1 MNIRK
6 ITIGYII
13 FILIIVVIADQGDYL
28 AILKD
33 WVDKIP
39 YGDKGGHLILMGLLS
54 LAVNLSFQC
63 NQWRLGQRTFLK
75 GSVIV
80 IILVTLEEISQ
91 LFISNRTFDW
101 GDLLSDYLGIWVFG
115 QLAWY
120 LNSINRSVVDRNI
133 N

>member
-1 MNIRK
+1 MNIKK

-13 FILIIVVIADQGDYL
+13 FILMIIVLADQGDYI

-33 WVDKIP
+33 WVDMIP

-54 LAVNLSFQC
+54 LTVNLSFKC
-63 NQWRLGQRTFLK
+63 TLWTVNQHTFLK

-80 IILVTLEEISQ
+80 AVLVTLEEISQ
-91 LFISNRTFDW
+91 LFFSYRTFDW
-101 GDLLSDYLGIWVFG
+101 EDLLFDYLGIWAFG

-120 LNSINRSVVDRNI
+120 LNQANHSVTDENM

>member
-6 ITIGYII
+6 ITISYII
-13 FILIIVVIADQGDYL
+13 FILIIIVIADQGDYVT
-28 AILKD
+28 ILTD
-33 WVDKIP
+33 WVDNIP

-54 LAVNLSFQC
+54 LTVNLSFQC
-63 NQWRLGQRTFLK
+63 SQWTVNRHTFLK

-80 IILVTLEEISQ
+80 AILVTLEEISQ
-91 LFISNRTFDW
+91 LFISSRTFDG

-120 LNSINRSVVDRNI
+120 LNSTNHSMVDRDMS
-133 N
+133 

>member
-1 MNIRK
+1 MNIKK
-6 ITIGYII
+6 ITMGYII
-13 FILIIVVIADQGDYL
+13 FILMIIVLADQGDYI

-33 WVDKIP
+33 WVDMIP

-54 LAVNLSFQC
+54 LTVNLSFKC
-63 NQWRLGQRTFLK
+63 TLWTVGQHTFLK

-80 IILVTLEEISQ
+80 AILVTLEEISQ
-91 LFISNRTFDW
+91 LFFSYRTFDW
-101 GDLLSDYLGIWVFG
+101 GDLLFDYLGILGFG

-120 LNSINRSVVDRNI
+120 LNQVNHSVTDENM

>member
-1 MNIRK
+1 MNIRT

-13 FILIIVVIADQGDYL
+13 FILIIIVIANQGDYITML
-28 AILKD
+28 TD

-54 LAVNLSFQC
+54 LTVNLSFQC
-63 NQWRLGQRTFLK
+63 AQWTVGQHTLLK

-80 IILVTLEEISQ
+80 AILVTLEEISQ
-91 LFISNRTFDW
+91 LLVSTRTFDW
-101 GDLLSDYLGIWVFG
+101 GDLLSDYLGIWAFG

-120 LNSINRSVVDRNI
+120 LNPTNRSVIDRDI

>member
-63 NQWRLGQRTFLK
+63 TQWRLGQRTFLK

>member
-13 FILIIVVIADQGDYL
+13 FILIIIVIADQGDYL
-28 AILKD
+28 VILTD
-33 WVDKIP
+33 LVDKIP
-39 YGDKGGHLILMGLLS
+39 YGDKSGHLILMGLLS
-54 LAVNLSFQC
+54 LTVNLSFRC
-63 NQWRLGQRTFLK
+63 SQWRVGQRTFLK

-80 IILVTLEEISQ
+80 AILVTLEEISQ
-91 LFISNRTFDW
+91 LFVSNRTFDE

-120 LNSINRSVVDRNI
+120 LNSTNHSVVDRDMS
-133 N
+133 